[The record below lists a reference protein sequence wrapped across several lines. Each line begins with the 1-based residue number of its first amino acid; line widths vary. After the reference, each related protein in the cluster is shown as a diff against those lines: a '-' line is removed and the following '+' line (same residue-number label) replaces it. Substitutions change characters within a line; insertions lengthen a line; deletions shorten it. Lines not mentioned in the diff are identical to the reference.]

1 MCVCPHVCVCLL
13 LLFFFPFSCVGGGG
27 AWICEYIRVYVC
39 VCVCKPKI
47 KELSLMAFI
56 LYSMGQG
63 LLNPE
68 LTDVHL
74 LRLEIQ
80 ASHHGHL
87 AFLWISEDS
96 QFWFSSLAGRI
107 LAS

>member
-1 MCVCPHVCVCLL
+1 MHGFVSTFVCM
-13 LLFFFPFSCVGGGG
+13 
-27 AWICEYIRVYVC
+27 C

-68 LTDVHL
+68 LTNVRL
-74 LRLEIQ
+74 LRLEMQ

-87 AFLWISEDS
+87 ALLWISEGS
-96 QFWFSSLAGRI
+96 QFWSSSCAGRI
-107 LAS
+107 LAF